1 MRWLRAGSTRVSAWT
16 SRAAKVDERTA
27 NDGGRSGPVIPLM
40 NVLVSTVLTH
50 ADRLW
55 CGICRL

>member
-1 MRWLRAGSTRVSAWT
+1 MLYGSTRVSAWT
-16 SRAAKVDERTA
+16 SRAAEVDERA
-27 NDGGRSGPVIPLM
+27 ADDGRSGPVIPLM
-40 NVLVSTVLTH
+40 IVLVSTVLTH